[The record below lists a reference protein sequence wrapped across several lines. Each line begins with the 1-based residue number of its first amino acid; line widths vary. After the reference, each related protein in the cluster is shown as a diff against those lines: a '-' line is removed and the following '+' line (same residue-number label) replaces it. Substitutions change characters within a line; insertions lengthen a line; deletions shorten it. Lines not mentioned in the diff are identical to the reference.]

1 MDKTLYLKAG
11 KGDIS
16 PYVIFSGD
24 PIRVGKIITF
34 MDDIREVGISRE
46 FHTYTGVYKGV
57 EMTISSTGIGGP
69 SAAIAIEEMYACG
82 MKVAV
87 RLGTVMGLKDDLL
100 GNFIIPAGA
109 MRADGT
115 SKTYV
120 DTAYP
125 AVADIDVLQS
135 MNRSAGKHGFGFDN
149 GLVCS
154 YDGFYSQMRETA
166 LTDQIGIDV
175 KKLLTDL
182 RKINISGV
190 DMESATILTLCRLMG
205 IRGCVVTMTTV
216 LENLKEYLKGNDRKQ
231 AEEMDLVKVVLDG
244 VVDFHGSFGDKL

>member
-1 MDKTLYLKAG
+1 MEKSLYLKAG
-11 KGDIS
+11 KEDIS

-24 PIRVGKIITF
+24 PVRVGKIIKF
-34 MDDIREVGISRE
+34 LDDVNEVAVNRE

-57 EMTISSTGIGGP
+57 RVTISSTGIGGP

-87 RLGTVMGLKDDLL
+87 RLGTVMGLRDELL

-109 MRADGT
+109 MRAEGT

-120 DTAYP
+120 ESSYP
-125 AVADIDVLQS
+125 AVADIDVLQA
-135 MNRSAGKHGFGFDN
+135 MNRSAEKHGFGFDN
-149 GLVCS
+149 GIVCS

-166 LTDQIGIDV
+166 ITEQIGIDV
-175 KKLLTDL
+175 KNKLADL
-182 RKINISGV
+182 AKLNISGV
-190 DMESATILTLCRLMG
+190 DMESAAILTLCRLMG

-216 LENLKEYLKGNDRKQ
+216 LENLKDYLKGGDRRQ
-231 AEEMDLVKVVLDG
+231 AEESDLVKVVLDG
-244 VVDFHGSFGDKL
+244 VVEFDSAFGNRL